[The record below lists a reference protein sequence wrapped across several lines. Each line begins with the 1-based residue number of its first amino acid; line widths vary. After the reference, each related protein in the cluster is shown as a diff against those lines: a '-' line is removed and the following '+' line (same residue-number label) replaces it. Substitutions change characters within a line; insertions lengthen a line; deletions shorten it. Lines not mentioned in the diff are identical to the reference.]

1 MNYVRLFNFKSE
13 SLLADKEIPWSSE
26 AMSHEGDEYEDSSL
40 HLHCDPASP
49 EEVIESLL
57 DSLLGECVPPVLVP
71 RLVQCDEAEA
81 GVSTP
86 DDLPRIK
93 CRPPVHPVKSLLSPP
108 PTDGQLA
115 KRSLFDSPA
124 VTQSKPSGFQHY
136 RRSSALL
143 EVDTPV
149 KLTSETP
156 FKLTSDTPVK
166 LTSDTPKSVKFS
178 EKSPVRISPKP
189 FLDTQTSTD
198 VEYLLMKIRSMKVD
212 EPEDE
217 TKRKLDEPELSFA
230 LPASLDLP
238 ELSPDSLSQSDTFG
252 DLIPINPSDCER
264 SVLASHGGDFNLRP
278 RGSNLVTNPTC
289 SSALTTLALQHQAEL
304 LEKDKEIAAVQ
315 KKISEKEIEEIQI
328 LEEIRK
334 TDEGNATLGVIVSQF
349 EEIMDQIHKENKKE
363 IGGLCESKAKAS
375 KDYTDAQ
382 ADLQVNIFYFEAVT

>member
-26 AMSHEGDEYEDSSL
+26 ATSHEGDEYEDSSL
-40 HLHCDPASP
+40 HPHCDPASP

-71 RLVQCDEAEA
+71 RLVLCDEAGA

-149 KLTSETP
+149 N
-156 FKLTSDTPVK
+156 

-217 TKRKLDEPELSFA
+217 TKRKVAEPELSFA

-278 RGSNLVTNPTC
+278 RGPNLVTNPTC

-315 KKISEKEIEEIQI
+315 KKISEKEIEEFQI

-334 TDEGNATLGVIVSQF
+334 TDEGNATLGVILSQF